1 MELQGEIIEIIYKND
16 INSYCIAVL
25 KLDKE
30 SRAIATEL
38 NDETTIV
45 GYLPF
50 VNIGDTLKVVGKV
63 VEHQEYGK
71 QFKVDTFEKSMPQTT
86 KALERYLANCGI
98 KGIGPATAKH
108 IVEMFGE
115 DTINVF
121 KFEPTKLA
129 QVKGI
134 TKDKAIEIANTFIEN
149 WEVWQLVGFLDKFG
163 IGPESAEKIYK
174 ALGANAIEEINSNPY
189 ILIDLVNKVNFEQI
203 DKMALGLG
211 IEYNNEKRIRS
222 GIKHA
227 LILMTF
233 NGHCCTRYESLI
245 DYVQKLLGVSENEV
259 EECLINMKA
268 KEDIVLEER
277 DEEEWVYLYP
287 YYRAEEEVARRLIDL
302 DTYKNVKKIDKF
314 DKELEMFEKKSNI
327 DLSEKQKEAIK
338 AINDN
343 NVCVIT
349 GGPGTGKTT
358 IIKTIIDI
366 FKYNEMK
373 PVLCAPTG
381 RAAKKMTEAT
391 GEEAKTLH
399 RLLEIGK
406 LSDENPSMYK
416 EVSVAPIDGDIVI
429 VDEMSMVDLFL
440 MNYLCKALYKG
451 TKLVLV
457 GDIDQLPSVGPGNV
471 LKDIIESE
479 EITTITLNKIFRQA
493 AKSKIIVNAHRV
505 NEGIGFITKQE
516 IEDGVN
522 ADEYIDDDFFFVD
535 ERNKEKILYNIIT
548 LSGERL
554 KNYGDYDFFKNI
566 QVITPTKKGELGT
579 KELNKIL
586 QQTINP
592 SMETKKERKF
602 GDSIFREGDRIMQIK
617 NNYDIY
623 WEKKEP
629 RFEYG
634 SGVFNGE
641 FGTIC
646 NIDEESKQVKIKFD
660 DDKEVWYQFAELD
673 QIEHAYAITVHKAQ
687 GSEFDVVLMPISQTA
702 PMLLTRNLLYT
713 GMTRARK
720 LLIIIGNK
728 NIIDFMINNADNK
741 KRNTGLAFKLR
752 SGI

>member
-163 IGPESAEKIYK
+163 IGPQSAEKIYK

-211 IEYNNEKRIRS
+211 VEYNNEKRIRS

-277 DEEEWVYLYP
+277 NGEEWVYLYP

-406 LSDENPSMYK
+406 LPDENPSMYK

-516 IEDGVN
+516 IEDGAN